1 MVIYM
6 EEIVIYCKLLVLD
19 KWGVVLE
26 NLEKKIS
33 LLEISRG

>member
-1 MVIYM
+1 M

-26 NLEKKIS
+26 NLEEK
-33 LLEISRG
+33 LDYWR